1 MDESSDDLGKSSSK
15 KELLKKFV
23 KLQNFKAE
31 GNIDKTL
38 LRGIFTA
45 DIHSA
50 DDQTKSHNRTDI
62 VT

>member
-1 MDESSDDLGKSSSK
+1 MDESSDDLGKSISK
-15 KELLKKFV
+15 KELLKKFD

-31 GNIDKTL
+31 GKIDKTL

-50 DDQTKSHNRTDI
+50 DDRSKSKDRTDI
-62 VT
+62 MT